1 MPAEGELVPEGLATL
16 RAAVARGE
24 PMDALQV
31 AAHVVSVSGLVV
43 AQAARQLALPSPRG
57 VSLGHIRC
65 QGHSY
70 GEPTA
75 SP

>member
-24 PMDALQV
+24 PMDPLQV

-43 AQAARQLALPSPRG
+43 AQAARQLALSSPTG
-57 VSLGHIRC
+57 VSFGHISC
-65 QGHSY
+65 QEHSY
-70 GEPTA
+70 DEPTE
-75 SP
+75 SL